1 MLEALTNEGE
11 AQTEGIKATF
21 DKLLKD
27 AQTAITEFFGV
38 FGQLQTCIEA
48 ETYHRCVIVVTQGC
62 CQNLFHTSS
71 DLESMFSVAGRPAVH
86 QCRAIAACMKPE
98 LFRGVTVMTQG
109 CCQLCLQSSIGSK
122 SMLRVPAKLL
132 CVSVG
137 QTQTCKKATQQ
148 H

>member
-62 CQNLFHTSS
+62 CQ
-71 DLESMFSVAGRPAVH
+71 SMFSVAGRPAVH